1 VTEQQPQ
8 TDEKRSRSG
17 PREGLI
23 LLLFTLVTI
32 GVTTWVL
39 VTAEQDA
46 VDDPVEKAARGEIDG
61 LDDLSMLREENLRRA
76 LDDIADSDYPLVT
89 SMRVD
94 PERINATVRDSDGI
108 RKVFNIDAGFDV
120 DESDFG
126 AGEDEALAAANVNA
140 AGPERMIE
148 TVVKRTDREAEDVD
162 YVALSVSGN
171 DTSWL
176 LYIDEGP
183 ARDRQWAAAADG
195 SDVRRPGEPSALQ
208 RRRTKCFEAADNAE
222 DVARCTERFDS

>member
-8 TDEKRSRSG
+8 AEEKRSG

-23 LLLFTLVTI
+23 LLLFTVVTLGI
-32 GVTTWVL
+32 ATWVL
-39 VTAEQDA
+39 VNAEQDA

-126 AGEDEALAAANVNA
+126 AGEDEALVATDVNA
-140 AGPERMIE
+140 SGPERMIE
-148 TVVKRTDREAEDVD
+148 TVTERTDREPEDVD
-162 YVALSVSGN
+162 YVALSVSG
-171 DTSWL
+171 DDPSWL

-208 RRRTKCFEAADNAE
+208 RQRTKCFEAADDAE
-222 DVARCTERFDS
+222 DIARCTERFDS